1 MTFVCQTNSCA
12 HCGLTIPQNKINRS
26 ATSNGTRAA
35 DDSNTVVVNK
45 SAIHTAPN
53 TPANATGNTELF
65 CCAGCEAVWHML
77 HTCGLERYYKL
88 QRDNG
93 SFANKPLI
101 KGSLM
106 YLNHVDFQQRHVQQ
120 LDNGRLRAELR
131 LDGLK
136 CGACLWLLESLPR
149 LQQGLLSARVDLGRS
164 VIALEW
170 IATQTTLSDIA
181 TRIASLGYEVRPI
194 GTLASRSEWRKQDRK
209 WLVHIAV
216 AGAIS
221 GNVMAIAFALYGAQF
236 SWMDDSTRQF
246 LQWISVAL
254 ATVTVFWPGKIFLTN
269 AFNAIRARSP
279 HMDLPIALA
288 LLAGLLGGAAMTAAN
303 RPGVY
308 FESVSMLVFL
318 LLVGR
323 FVQFRQQRS
332 ARHDLELIC
341 ALVPQTA
348 RRVIDSGARSSEATT
363 DLRTQSN
370 AESLEEIPTEALRF
384 GDVVEISAGESV
396 CADGTLIDSA
406 ANFDMQL
413 LTGESRPVL
422 VQHGE
427 TIYAGVR
434 LLEQHPVR
442 VLVTTSG
449 ADTRAAAIARMV
461 EGAAGERP
469 RVVEFANRIAG
480 WFLLAVI
487 VVTTITGVV
496 WWFIDPTR
504 TLSIVIAMLV
514 VTCPCALGLATPLTM
529 VASLG
534 KAARIGILIRGG
546 DVFER
551 LARSGTIILDKTGT
565 VTEGRM
571 RILREC
577 GETSDFK
584 LAAALEARSAH
595 PIAKAISQQFQSAE
609 IVTDVHETLGGGISG
624 VVNGHRVQVGNQN
637 FSTPSNELGN
647 TVVFAQSLDMIRE
660 GLSPV
665 FVTVDEKTSGVL
677 GVGDP
682 LRSDA
687 VELVSNLSQR
697 GWNIWMASG
706 DIAEIALSIGSQL
719 KIPNQQ
725 VWGAC
730 TPERKVEIVAACRTG
745 QHVGPIVMIGDGVN
759 DLPAMAAADVGIA
772 VRQGARVTL
781 EHADVAL
788 TGGGLG
794 QVVSLLDG
802 ARRTMRTIHL
812 NFAISLA
819 YNIVGGVLAAT
830 GVINP
835 FIAAVLMPLSG
846 LTVTA
851 VALRMPRFEIHNAVS
866 GTGTTIQNSS
876 RTTTRS
882 TNPHSTLGAPWQSI
896 KT

>member
-1 MTFVCQTNSCA
+1 MIFVNNTNCCA
-12 HCGLTIPQNKINRS
+12 HCGLPVSNAFS
-26 ATSNGTRAA
+26 AHQLNSGKTNAVTTNNLQFSETLHTQANTQTR
-35 DDSNTVVVNK
+35 
-45 SAIHTAPN
+45 
-53 TPANATGNTELF
+53 TEVF
-65 CCAGCEAVWHML
+65 CCTGCEAVWHML
-77 HTCGLERYYKL
+77 HQCGLEGYYKL
-88 QRDNG
+88 QQDNG
-93 SFANKPLI
+93 FLPNRPQI
-101 KGSLM
+101 KGSLL
-106 YLNHVDFQQRHVQQ
+106 YLDHADFQQRHVQQ
-120 LDNGRLRAELR
+120 LGNGRLRAELR

-170 IATQTTLSDIA
+170 LATETTLSAIA

-194 GTLASRSEWRKQDRK
+194 GTLASRSEWRRQDRA

-254 ATVTVFWPGKIFLTN
+254 ATVAVFWPGKLFLTN
-269 AFNAIRARSP
+269 AFNAIRARIP

-288 LLAGLLGGAAMTAAN
+288 LLAGLLGGVAMTAAN

-348 RRVIDSGARSSEATT
+348 RRVMNNNLKSIDTT
-363 DLRTQSN
+363 TETRTESN
-370 AESLEEIPTEALRF
+370 AESIEEIPTEALRP
-384 GDVVEISAGESV
+384 GDIVEISAGESV
-396 CADGTLIDSA
+396 CADGTLVNSA

-413 LTGESRPVL
+413 LTGESRPVM
-422 VQHGE
+422 VQCGE
-427 TIYAGVR
+427 TIFAGVR

-449 ADTRAAAIARMV
+449 VDTRAAAIARMV
-461 EGAAGERP
+461 ENAAGERP

-487 VVTTITGVV
+487 IVTTITGCA

-504 TLSIVIAMLV
+504 ALSIVIAMLV

-529 VASLG
+529 VAALG

-565 VTEGRM
+565 VTEGSM
-571 RILREC
+571 RVLREC
-577 GETSDFK
+577 GESTDLNF
-584 LAAALEARSAH
+584 AAALEARSTH
-595 PIAKAISQQFQSAE
+595 PIAKAIAQHYQLGA
-609 IVTDVHETLGGGISG
+609 IVTDVHETISGGISG
-624 VVNGHRVQVGNQN
+624 IVNGHEVKVGNQK
-637 FSTPSNELGN
+637 FSSIHDDISNA
-647 TVVFAQSLDMIRE
+647 VVIAHAHDMIRE
-660 GLSPV
+660 GFSPV
-665 FVTVDEKTSGVL
+665 FVTVDHVTCAVI

-687 VELVSNLSQR
+687 LELVNNLANR
-697 GWNIWMASG
+697 GWNMWMASG
-706 DIAEIALSIGSQL
+706 DVTEIALNIGCQL
-719 KIPNQQ
+719 KIPDQQ

-730 TPERKVEIVAACRTG
+730 TPERKVEIVAACRAS
-745 QHVGPIVMIGDGVN
+745 HHIGPIVMIGDGVN

-802 ARRTMRTIHL
+802 ARRTMKTIHV

-819 YNIVGGVLAAT
+819 YNIVGGALAAT

-835 FIAAVLMPLSG
+835 LIAAVLMPLSG

-851 VALRMPRFEIHNAVS
+851 VALRMPRFEIHNAA
-866 GTGTTIQNSS
+866 TIIQSHTKKTNSS
-876 RTTTRS
+876 AARS
-882 TNPHSTLGAPWQSI
+882 TTPIAAKNALAINTSPTKAHA
-896 KT
+896 